1 MAFYLESPPVVVMQ
15 FSSTVRSAL
24 VGLCL
29 SAISVA
35 AAPGLSL
42 AVSGSNNFAG
52 VQDFK
57 ITTSL
62 VNTGDE
68 ALKLLKDPRTVLSS
82 LPTDRFTISNAE
94 GASPA
99 FTGARAKFVPEY
111 VVKNN
116 IEDAF
121 VVLEPGASFELEHDL
136 SNSYNFTAPGEG
148 AYDIRANNLFLY
160 VDPAT
165 NEIAE
170 LQATEEAPLSASFT
184 GTLSNARRHAKR
196 VTYQSCSSTRQSQL
210 VSAASAAASYASS
223 AASYLSSHTSSTT
236 RYVSWFG
243 TYDSGRHTTVL
254 NHFNTIKGYPFSGS
268 VTYDC
273 SCTDS
278 GTYAYVYPDEF
289 GVIYLCGAFWSA
301 PNTGTDSRVSKIVA
315 MKPESEHKLIDLQGG
330 TLIHES
336 SHFTAIAGTDDVVYG
351 QSGARSLAKSNP
363 ANAIRNADSHEYF
376 AENNPAES

>member
-1 MAFYLESPPVVVMQ
+1 MQ
-15 FSSTVRSAL
+15 FSSTICSAL
-24 VGLCL
+24 IGLCL
-29 SAISVA
+29 SSISVV

-42 AVSGSNNFAG
+42 AVSGSKNFAG

-57 ITTSL
+57 IITSL

-68 ALKLLKDPRTVLSS
+68 TLKLLRDPRTVLSL
-82 LPTDRFTISNAE
+82 LPTDRFAISNAE

-136 SNSYNFTAPGEG
+136 STSYNFTVPGKG
-148 AYDIRANNLFLY
+148 TYDIRVSGLFLHI
-160 VDPAT
+160 DPAT
-165 NEIAE
+165 NEIVE
-170 LQATEEAPLSASFT
+170 LQANEEAPLTASFT
-184 GTLSNARRHAKR
+184 GTLSIARRHTKR
-196 VTYQSCSSTRQSQL
+196 ITYQSCSSTRQSQL

-254 NHFNTIKGYPFSGS
+254 NHFNAIKGYPFSGS

-273 SCTDS
+273 TCTDS
-278 GTYAYVYPDEF
+278 GTYAYVYPNQF
-289 GVIYLCGAFWSA
+289 GTIYLCGAFWSA
-301 PNTGTDSRVSKIVA
+301 PNTGTDSR
-315 MKPESEHKLIDLQGG
+315 GG

-336 SHFTAIAGTDDVVYG
+336 SHFTDIAGTQDYVYG
-351 QSGARSLAKSNP
+351 QSGARNLARTNP
-363 ANAIRNADSHEYF
+363 TRAIANADSHEYF
-376 AENNPAES
+376 AENNPAQA

>member
-1 MAFYLESPPVVVMQ
+1 MTDQAYDEDDTHMVLTQPAALLARFLFRVSYGFLSRVAMQ
-15 FSSTVRSAL
+15 FYSTVRSAL
-24 VGLCL
+24 VGLYL

-42 AVSGSNNFAG
+42 AISGSNNFAG

-62 VNTGDE
+62 VNTGDK

-99 FTGARAKFVPEY
+99 FT
-111 VVKNN
+111 
-116 IEDAF
+116 DAF
-121 VVLEPGASFELEHDL
+121 IVLEPGASFELEHDL
-136 SNSYNFTAPGEG
+136 STSYNFTAPGEG

-160 VDPAT
+160 VDPTT
-165 NEIAE
+165 NEIVE
-170 LQATEEAPLSASFT
+170 LQATEEAPLTASFT

-196 VTYQSCSSTRQSQL
+196 VTYRSCSSTRQSQL
-210 VSAASAAASYASS
+210 VSAARAAASYASS

-243 TYDSGRHTTVL
+243 TYSSGRHATVL
-254 NHFNTIKGYPFSGS
+254 KHFNAIKGYPFSGS

-278 GTYAYVYPDEF
+278 GTYAYVYRDDF

-301 PNTGTDSRVSKIVA
+301 PSTGTDSR
-315 MKPESEHKLIDLQGG
+315 GG
-330 TLIHES
+330 TLVHES
-336 SHFTAIAGTDDVVYG
+336 SHFTAVADTDDVVYG
-351 QSGARSLAKSNP
+351 QSGARSLARSNP

>member
-1 MAFYLESPPVVVMQ
+1 MQ

-62 VNTGDE
+62 VNTGDDT
-68 ALKLLKDPRTVLSS
+68 LKLLKDPRTVLSS
-82 LPTDRFTISNAE
+82 LPTEHFTISNAE

-99 FTGARAKFVPEY
+99 FTGVRSKFVPEY

-121 VVLEPGASFELEHDL
+121 VVLAPGASIEIEHDL
-136 SNSYNFTAPGEG
+136 STSYNFTAPGEG
-148 AYDIRANNLFLY
+148 AYDIRASNLFLY

-165 NEIAE
+165 NEVAE
-170 LQATEEAPLSASFT
+170 LQATQEAPLTSSFT
-184 GTLSNARRHAKR
+184 GTLSVARRHAKR
-196 VTYQSCSSTRQSQL
+196 IGYASCSSSQQSAL
-210 VSAASAAASYASS
+210 VTAASSATSYANS
-223 AASYLSSHTSSTT
+223 AASYLASHTSSTT

-254 NHFNTIKGYPFSGS
+254 NHFNAIKGFPFSGS

-273 SCTDS
+273 SCTDA
-278 GTYAYVYPDEF
+278 GTYAYVNPGDP
-289 GVIYLCGAFWSA
+289 GHIYLCGAFWNA
-301 PNTGTDSRVSKIVA
+301 PNTGTDSRA
-315 MKPESEHKLIDLQGG
+315 G

-336 SHFTAIAGTDDVVYG
+336 SHFSSIAGTDDVVYG
-351 QSGARSLAKSNP
+351 QSGARNLARTNP

>member
-1 MAFYLESPPVVVMQ
+1 MQ
-15 FSSTVRSAL
+15 FSSAVRSAL

-29 SAISVA
+29 SAVSAA

-42 AVSGSNNFAG
+42 SVSGSQALAKSTG
-52 VQDFK
+52 VENFK

-68 ALKLLKDPRTVLSS
+68 SLKLLKDPRTVLSPLHTNS
-82 LPTDRFTISNAE
+82 FVISNAD

-99 FTGARAKFVPEY
+99 FTGAFAKFVPEY

-121 VVLEPGASFELEHDL
+121 VVLEPGQTFEVEHDL
-136 SNSYNFTAPGEG
+136 STAYNFTLPGEG
-148 AYDIRANNLFLY
+148 AYDIRANNFFLY

-170 LQATEEAPLSASFT
+170 IQATHEAPLSASFT
-184 GTLSNARRHAKR
+184 GTLAVAPRHEKR
-196 VTYQSCSSTRQSQL
+196 VTYQSCSSTQQSQL
-210 VSAASAAASYASS
+210 VSAASAAISYANA

-243 TYDSGRHTTVL
+243 TYDSSRHTTVT
-254 NHFNTIKGYPFSGS
+254 NHFNAIKGYPFSGS
-268 VTYDC
+268 STYTC
-273 SCTDS
+273 SCTEA
-278 GTYAYVYPDEF
+278 GTYAYVELNKYA
-289 GVIYLCGAFWSA
+289 VINLCGAFWSA
-301 PNTGTDSRVSKIVA
+301 PNTGTDSR
-315 MKPESEHKLIDLQGG
+315 GG

-336 SHFTAIAGTDDVVYG
+336 SHFTQIAGTDDVVYG

>member
-1 MAFYLESPPVVVMQ
+1 MQ

-29 SAISVA
+29 SAISAA

-42 AVSGSNNFAG
+42 AVAGSNSFAG
-52 VQDFK
+52 VENFK

-68 ALKLLKDPRTVLSS
+68 SLKLLKDPRSVLSAI
-82 LPTDRFTISNAE
+82 PTDSFVITNAE
-94 GASPA
+94 GAVPA
-99 FTGARAKFVPEY
+99 FIGADAKYNPEW

-121 VVLEPGASFELEHDL
+121 VVLEPGASFEIEHDL
-136 SNSYNFTAPGEG
+136 STAYNFTLPGAG
-148 AYDIRANNLFLY
+148 SYDIRGSNHFLY

-165 NEIAE
+165 NEIRE
-170 LQATEEAPLSASFT
+170 LDASEEAPLTASFS
-184 GTLSNARRHAKR
+184 GALALSPHHDKR
-196 VTYQSCSSTRQSQL
+196 ATYSSCSSTQQSQL
-210 VSAASAAASYASS
+210 ATAQSS
-223 AASYLSSHTSSTT
+223 AITYANNAYNYLNSLSSGST

-243 TYDSGRHTTVL
+243 AYDATRKATVL
-254 NHFNTIKGYPFSGS
+254 RNFNAIKGYPFSGS
-268 VTYDC
+268 VSYDC

-278 GTYAYVYPDEF
+278 GTYAYVYAASY
-289 GVIYLCGAFWSA
+289 GKIYLCGAFWRA
-301 PNTGTDSRVSKIVA
+301 PNTGTDSRA
-315 MKPESEHKLIDLQGG
+315 G

-336 SHFTAIAGTDDVVYG
+336 SHFTAVAGTQDVVYG
-351 QSGARSLAKSNP
+351 QSGARNLARTNP
-363 ANAIRNADSHEYF
+363 ASAIRNADSHEYF

>member
-1 MAFYLESPPVVVMQ
+1 MQ

-136 SNSYNFTAPGEG
+136 SASYNFTAPGEG
-148 AYDIRANNLFLY
+148 AYDIRASNLFLY
-160 VDPAT
+160 VNPAT

-170 LQATEEAPLSASFT
+170 LQATEEAPLTASFT

-196 VTYQSCSSTRQSQL
+196 ITYQSCSSTQQSQL

-254 NHFNTIKGYPFSGS
+254 NHFNAIKGYPFSGS

-278 GTYAYVYPDEF
+278 GTYAYVYPDEY
-289 GVIYLCGAFWSA
+289 GTIYLCGAFWAA
-301 PNTGTDSRVSKIVA
+301 PNTGTDSR
-315 MKPESEHKLIDLQGG
+315 GG

-336 SHFTAIAGTDDVVYG
+336 SHFTRIAGTDDVVYG
-351 QSGARSLAKSNP
+351 QSGARSLARSNP